1 MSSSDA
7 SARNAA
13 PEHHA
18 PRAPD
23 STPHA
28 SPATG
33 RPPARP
39 AGQPAVRPLARPFAR
54 LLVPAVPALLSLA
67 LGLWGLGR
75 EHSMWRDEAATWQV
89 ANRSAADI
97 VRLLGTTDVV
107 HGLYYLFMHAL
118 FEIFGGTLL
127 TLRLPSVLGVVA
139 ATALTA
145 ATGRRLAGNW
155 AGLSAGL
162 AFTVL
167 PVVQRYQQEGR
178 SYALVTACVAG
189 AAWMLV
195 TALQRN
201 RRRYWWGCAAL
212 LLTAGLLN
220 WFSLLALPA
229 FAVTVAIAARRGA
242 RRTARAWALPLAV
255 VVLGSLPLI
264 LASRSQADQ
273 VSWIKPPTP
282 ATLIGLLAMAVVA
295 VAAAFLPHPRS
306 GPASTASVALPLL
319 LVPQSA
325 LVLISLVKPVYVDRY
340 VVFAQIGAALM
351 IGLILGVGA
360 TAAHARW
367 PLVRPW
373 APIAAVCGAAVLAL
387 LPVETG
393 LRAPASRVDDVF
405 APAEVV
411 SAVSR
416 PGDGVLFLPA
426 ARRDT
431 ALVSPARFD
440 GLKDLALTE
449 SPLQSRT
456 LKGEEGSPAHIRS
469 AILKSSRIVLITDA
483 KPASGAARRDA
494 AKRDTL
500 ADHFVRSSD
509 TVVRGRRVEVYE
521 KKQPAGRPVGG

>member
-1 MSSSDA
+1 
-7 SARNAA
+7 
-13 PEHHA
+13 
-18 PRAPD
+18 
-23 STPHA
+23 
-28 SPATG
+28 
-33 RPPARP
+33 
-39 AGQPAVRPLARPFAR
+39 
-54 LLVPAVPALLSLA
+54 
-67 LGLWGLGR
+67 
-75 EHSMWRDEAATWQV
+75 
-89 ANRSAADI
+89 
-97 VRLLGTTDVV
+97 
-107 HGLYYLFMHAL
+107 
-118 FEIFGGTLL
+118 
-127 TLRLPSVLGVVA
+127 
-139 ATALTA
+139 
-145 ATGRRLAGNW
+145 
-155 AGLSAGL
+155 
-162 AFTVL
+162 
-167 PVVQRYQQEGR
+167 
-178 SYALVTACVAG
+178 
-189 AAWMLV
+189 
-195 TALQRN
+195 
-201 RRRYWWGCAAL
+201 
-212 LLTAGLLN
+212 
-220 WFSLLALPA
+220 
-229 FAVTVAIAARRGA
+229 
-242 RRTARAWALPLAV
+242 RTARAWALPLAV

-521 KKQPAGRPVGG
+521 KKQPAGRPVGR

>member
-1 MSSSDA
+1 MASPDA
-7 SARNAA
+7 SAHTAA
-13 PEHHA
+13 TTHH
-18 PRAPD
+18 
-23 STPHA
+23 T
-28 SPATG
+28 
-33 RPPARP
+33 
-39 AGQPAVRPLARPFAR
+39 PLAPGPGPLAGPALVRPFAR

-67 LGLWGLGR
+67 LGLWGVGR

-89 ANRSAADI
+89 AHRSAADI

-118 FEIFGGTLL
+118 FEIFGDSLL
-127 TLRLPSVLGVVA
+127 TLRLPSVLGVA
-139 ATALTA
+139 AAAGLTA

-189 AAWMLV
+189 ATWMLV
-195 TALQRN
+195 TALQRRS
-201 RRRYWWGCAAL
+201 RRHWWGCAAL
-212 LLTAGLLN
+212 LLVAAQLN

-229 FAVTVAIAARRGA
+229 FAVTVAIAVRRGA
-242 RRTARAWALPLAV
+242 RRTVRAWALPAAV

-295 VAAAFLPHPRS
+295 VGAAFVPHPRS
-306 GPASTASVALPLL
+306 GPATTASVALPLL
-319 LVPQSA
+319 LVPQAA
-325 LVLISLVKPVYVDRY
+325 LILVSLVKPVYVDRY
-340 VVFAQIGAALM
+340 VVFAQTGAALM
-351 IGLILGVGA
+351 IGLLLAFGA
-360 TAAHARW
+360 TAVHARW
-367 PLVRPW
+367 PRVRPW
-373 APIAAVCGAAVLAL
+373 APIAAVSGIAVVAL

-393 LRAPASRVDDVF
+393 LRASTSRVDDVF

-416 PGDGVLFLPA
+416 PGDGVLFIPA

-431 ALVSPARFD
+431 RLVSPDRFH
-440 GLKDLALTE
+440 GLNDLALTE

-483 KPASGAARRDA
+483 KPSSGAARRDV
-494 AKRDTL
+494 AKRRTL
-500 ADHFVRSSD
+500 ADHFVRHSD

-521 KKQPAGRPVGG
+521 KKADGRPAGR